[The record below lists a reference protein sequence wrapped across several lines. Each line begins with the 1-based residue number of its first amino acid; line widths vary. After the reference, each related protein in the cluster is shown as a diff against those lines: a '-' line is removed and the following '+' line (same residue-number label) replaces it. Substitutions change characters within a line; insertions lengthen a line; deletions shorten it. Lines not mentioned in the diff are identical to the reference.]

1 MMDEIRCLLEEMADA
16 GIRLW
21 VEDGKLKFR
30 APSGAMTAERAN
42 LIKKNRDAVIAA
54 LNEPR
59 PIKREPEKRSI
70 LILLQTYSKLI
81 SLARA
86 KLIPT
91 AEWDA
96 KGTWRLAWEAL
107 NSSD

>member
-30 APSGAMTAERAN
+30 APSGAMTVERAN

-59 PIKREPEKRSI
+59 SLSSYRHTASLSAWQERS
-70 LILLQTYSKLI
+70 L
-81 SLARA
+81 SLRRSGM
-86 KLIPT
+86 PRVHG
-91 AEWDA
+91 D
-96 KGTWRLAWEAL
+96 
-107 NSSD
+107 